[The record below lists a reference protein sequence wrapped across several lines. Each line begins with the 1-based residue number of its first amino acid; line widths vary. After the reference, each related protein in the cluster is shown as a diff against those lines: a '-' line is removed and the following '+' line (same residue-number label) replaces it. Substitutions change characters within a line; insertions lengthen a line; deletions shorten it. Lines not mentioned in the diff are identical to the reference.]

1 MAHGGG
7 WGQVARRKHT
17 RVVLFLVALLARLSD
32 DGRERKC
39 VAWLPSVRGGR
50 RRWIDKV
57 GSVVETACD
66 RDELLCAAACHNV
79 QWSRTPDEDL
89 CVVCAAASRLL

>member
-1 MAHGGG
+1 LQQPAQSRGSAGGG
-7 WGQVARRKHT
+7 TWGWAEASRGASGT
-17 RVVLFLVALLARLSD
+17 RVAVSVALLARLSD

-57 GSVVETACD
+57 GSVVDTA
-66 RDELLCAAACHNV
+66 
-79 QWSRTPDEDL
+79 
-89 CVVCAAASRLL
+89 